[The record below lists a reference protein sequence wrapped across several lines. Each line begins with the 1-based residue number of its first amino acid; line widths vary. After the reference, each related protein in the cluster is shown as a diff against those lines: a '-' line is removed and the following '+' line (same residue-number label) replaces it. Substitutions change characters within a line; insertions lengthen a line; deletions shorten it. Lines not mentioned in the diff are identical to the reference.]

1 MVAEKEVGDHLMRKL
16 LLLVAAATVSAQATS
31 FYLTVAGLGGEPE
44 YEQRFSGWASDI
56 TKALS
61 GEAGAKVETLSGK
74 EATKANIQANL
85 SAIAAQAKADDTLLV
100 LFIGHGSYD
109 DIDYKLNIPGQ
120 DISAAELNDALSK
133 IAARQAVVLTTAG
146 SAGAIKRLQHDK
158 RVIITA
164 TKAGTERN
172 ATIFARFWIEAFRDP
187 SADTDKNQ
195 TLTALEAYKYA
206 KTKTKDYFDTQK
218 RLATEHPLMEDTGK
232 GEGEAD
238 PSAANG
244 QGLVAGRFPLLH
256 LGSAT
261 AIAATPAKQALL
273 KRKDDLETSIDELKY
288 RKASMD
294 LPAYNKQM
302 QGLLLEL
309 AKVQASL
316 DQ

>member
-1 MVAEKEVGDHLMRKL
+1 MRKL
-16 LLLVAAATVSAQATS
+16 LLLAAAAGMTASATS

-44 YEQRFSGWASDI
+44 YEQRFTGWASDLN
-56 TKALS
+56 KALA
-61 GEAGAKVETLSGK
+61 GEAGAKIETLSGK
-74 EATKANIQANL
+74 DATKANIQAKL
-85 SAIAAQAKADDTLLV
+85 SAIASQAKADDTLMV

-120 DISAAELNDALSK
+120 DISATELRDALNK
-133 IAARQAVVLTTAG
+133 IAARQTVVLTTSG
-146 SAGAIKRLQHDK
+146 SGGAIKTLQKDK
-158 RVIITA
+158 RVIISA
-164 TKAGTERN
+164 TKSGSERN
-172 ATIFARFWIEAFRDP
+172 ATVFARFWVEAFRDG

-206 KTKTKDYFDTQK
+206 KVKTKDYFDTQK
-218 RLATEHPLMEDTGK
+218 RLATEHPLLEDTGK

-238 PSAANG
+238 PSAGNG
-244 QGLVAGRFPLLH
+244 QGLLAGRFPVLH
-256 LGSAT
+256 LGSAAT
-261 AIAATPAKQALL
+261 LAATPAKQALL

-288 RKASMD
+288 KKAAMD